1 MDRKYFEK
9 LIGQETAKKNLG
21 FLIENYRDS
30 SFMPHLL
37 LVAPRG
43 TGKTM
48 LARGVAKYLVLE
60 GEDSPKN
67 GEEINC
73 ADIKNVSAFKEFLF
87 EYVIDKDVTIHLDE
101 ASELPRQAQML
112 LLSILETND
121 SNKTEVFLDG
131 DPYEFDFLRQTF
143 IFSTTDA
150 QKINRAL
157 QDRLKRIDLQN
168 YDNLQMAKILEL
180 YLSNNDIY
188 VSREVSTLAATTLRG
203 SARRAVEMSN
213 FVKAFLNRKNED
225 EFLLE
230 RWNEYKTGLCIM
242 PLGISHLELNIL
254 RVLNRQKGTSL
265 TQLAAV
271 TGMSPESLRQD
282 GETFLLKN
290 FLMKIEAPFGRVIT
304 AKGRLLLSEAE
315 KGL

>member
-87 EYVIDKDVTIHLDE
+87 EYVIDKDE
-101 ASELPRQAQML
+101 
-112 LLSILETND
+112 
-121 SNKTEVFLDG
+121 
-131 DPYEFDFLRQTF
+131 
-143 IFSTTDA
+143 
-150 QKINRAL
+150 
-157 QDRLKRIDLQN
+157 
-168 YDNLQMAKILEL
+168 
-180 YLSNNDIY
+180 
-188 VSREVSTLAATTLRG
+188 
-203 SARRAVEMSN
+203 
-213 FVKAFLNRKNED
+213 
-225 EFLLE
+225 
-230 RWNEYKTGLCIM
+230 
-242 PLGISHLELNIL
+242 
-254 RVLNRQKGTSL
+254 
-265 TQLAAV
+265 
-271 TGMSPESLRQD
+271 
-282 GETFLLKN
+282 
-290 FLMKIEAPFGRVIT
+290 
-304 AKGRLLLSEAE
+304 
-315 KGL
+315 